1 MQRLSQVDARL
12 LEALEAKYGTDEL
25 VTVIQAMTPSI
36 AAVVNDE
43 ETTSPEEA
51 TVDFIRKI
59 EGHRLRMQEIHWN
72 TKKFNTHRN
81 TDDVKNM
88 LGYIIDSVAENM
100 QGLLGVRIKVGSVV
114 PIMPSYTVAEDGY
127 KAILNDILTYRASVD
142 EVPGFEGVLG
152 TLDNTIN
159 DLNKFAYL
167 DTME

>member
-1 MQRLSQVDARL
+1 MQRLSEVDARL
-12 LEALEAKYGTDEL
+12 LETLEAKYGTEEL

-36 AAVVNDE
+36 AQVIDDDDA
-43 ETTSPEEA
+43 TSPEEA

-72 TKKFNTHRN
+72 TKKINTHRN
-81 TDDVKNM
+81 TDDIKNM
-88 LGYIIDSVAENM
+88 LGFIIDSVAENM
-100 QGLLGVRIKVGSVV
+100 QGLLGVRIKIGSVV
-114 PIMPSYTVAEDGY
+114 PVMPTYTVAEDGY
-127 KAILNDILTYRASVD
+127 KAILDDILTFRASVD

-159 DLNKFAYL
+159 DLNRTAYL